1 MSEESEPAPAETAE
15 PTRAR
20 PSLAGCVQA
29 TVFVV
34 LVLTVIGAVL
44 AFLAAV
50 VAVKL
55 GVGGP
60 RLFVGL
66 PLIAVGSLAWALSA
80 NPGDRR
86 DALVHGTSIL
96 VGGVL
101 AAAVILLLDLPA
113 PSSMLSHSSEL
124 LDVKAHGGD
133 VALTFQTR
141 TELLTMPPFGLLL
154 AQATVLSC
162 LAVAGCAVVRLVRG
176 RARRRDL
183 FEEP

>member
-1 MSEESEPAPAETAE
+1 MSGESEPTPADTAG
-15 PTRAR
+15 PTPAR

-29 TVFVV
+29 SVFVV
-34 LVLTVIGAVL
+34 LVLTGIGAVL

-50 VAVKL
+50 VVVKL
-55 GVGGP
+55 GLGGP

-66 PLIAVGSLAWALSA
+66 PLIVVGTFAWALSA
-80 NPGDRR
+80 NAGEGR
-86 DALVHGTSIL
+86 DALVHGTSIV

-113 PSSMLSHSSEL
+113 PSSLLSHSSEV
-124 LDVKAHGGD
+124 LDVKAHGD
-133 VALTFQTR
+133 ELALTLRTK

-154 AQATVLSC
+154 AQSTVLSC
-162 LAVAGCAVVRLVRG
+162 LAVAGSGMVRLVRG
-176 RARRRDL
+176 WTRWRDV